1 MRNDDHAAGRLAE
14 ALLPAVAAAAGRA
27 GAPLGGEQ
35 LPALAGSLQ
44 SAIAGDPA
52 LAHALNAEPW
62 YRSRVTWGALVAGL
76 APLIGLL
83 VGHELGPDE
92 RSMLVDLA
100 TAAGTMAGA
109 ALALYGRW
117 AAKVPIGG
125 R

>member
-1 MRNDDHAAGRLAE
+1 MRKDNRAAGRLAA
-14 ALLPAVAAAAGRA
+14 ALLPAVASAAGRS
-27 GAPLGGEQ
+27 GAPLADEQ
-35 LPALAGSLQ
+35 LPALAGSLET
-44 SAIAGDPA
+44 AIAGDPA
-52 LAHALNAEPW
+52 LAHAVNGEPW

-76 APLIGLL
+76 APLIGLV

-92 RSMLVDLA
+92 RRMLVDLA

-117 AAKVPIGG
+117 AAKVPLGG

>member
-1 MRNDDHAAGRLAE
+1 MRKDDHAAGRLAE
-14 ALLPAVAAAAGRA
+14 AILPAVAAAAGRG
-27 GAPLGGEQ
+27 GAPLPSEA
-35 LPALAGSLQ
+35 LPALAGSIR

-52 LAHALNAEPW
+52 LAHAVNAEPW

-76 APLIGLL
+76 APLIGFV

-117 AAKVPIGG
+117 AARVPIGG